1 MKLNLKAKFVFSIIP
16 MVAITIGILSWVAYS
31 SGSGSLE
38 KELTAAMINTREKAV
53 SSLDYWYTSVIRDGE
68 ILPTFPEI
76 DEALTTDNYD
86 EVQITLSK
94 YLKDSPTYENV
105 FLMTPDGTIK
115 AGGKQGTAVGSNI
128 SSTSGGR
135 VNIEKAAQNQK
146 YMGKAYEDENGKAIY
161 LQTFPIM
168 QSGKLIGIL
177 GMTPKISDFTNKF
190 LENCRIGD
198 EGYLFMADTEGLLI
212 SHPNK
217 DLLLKANLKE
227 FDWGRNIMATPT
239 GSIDYT
245 YDGIKKRMSWQT
257 DPKTGWYVVSTVTH
271 NDIFKEST
279 HMAWTL
285 LWLGLGSVAVLS
297 LIILLL
303 TGKIIISPISTL
315 LELFRKIAKG
325 DLSAHA
331 EVKGQD
337 EIAELSSATN
347 EMVSRISDVVREVQ
361 QASSFVESGSN
372 ELSSTSQIMSQG
384 AAEQASS
391 MEEISASMEEMVAG
405 IAHNAENAQETDS
418 MSRKAALEAEKS
430 GTAVIQTV
438 EAMHKIAARISVV
451 EEIARQTNLLAL
463 NAAIEAARAG
473 EHGKG
478 FAVVA
483 AEVRKLAERSG
494 VAAAEISELSTTS
507 VEIAETA
514 GEMLKAIVPDIQ
526 KTAELV
532 QEITASSAEQNS
544 GAEQINSALQQFD
557 IAVQNS
563 ASTSEEV
570 SASSTELQI
579 QAENLTNAIS
589 FFHLSGDERV
599 AYTRP
604 KKITSEKNHINQSTP
619 VKNVIKPVKSTS
631 SGLSLDM
638 ETELDS
644 DSDFQRF

>member
-1 MKLNLKAKFVFSIIP
+1 MRFNLKVKFIFSIIP
-16 MVAITIGILSWVAYS
+16 LVALTIGILSWVAYS

-53 SSLDYWYTSVIRDGE
+53 SSLDFWSNNIIRDGK
-68 ILPTFPEI
+68 ILPAFPEI
-76 DEALTTDNYD
+76 EESLTTDNYD
-86 EVQITLSK
+86 DVNITLNK
-94 YLKDSPTYENV
+94 YLKDSNRYENV
-105 FLMTPDGTIK
+105 FLMTPDGTVK
-115 AGGKQGTAVGSNI
+115 SNGKQGTTIGFNI
-128 SSTSGGR
+128 SEISNGR
-135 VNIEKAAQNQK
+135 VNLEKAKQNQS
-146 YMGKAYEDENGKAIY
+146 YMGKAYVDESGNAVY
-161 LQTFPIM
+161 LQTFPVM
-168 QSGKLIGIL
+168 QSGKLIGII
-177 GMTPKISDFTNKF
+177 GMTPKISDFTDKF
-190 LENCRIGD
+190 LKNCRIGD
-198 EGYLFMADTEGLLI
+198 NGYLFMADSEGLII
-212 SHPNK
+212 SHPDN
-217 DLLLKANLKE
+217 DMVIKANLKD
-227 FDWGRNIMATPT
+227 FDWGRKIMASPS

-257 DPKTGWYVVSTVTH
+257 DSNTGWYIVSTVTH

-279 HMAWTL
+279 NMAWTL
-285 LWLGLGSVAVLS
+285 LWLGLGSVVVLS
-297 LIILLL
+297 LIIILI
-303 TGKIIISPISTL
+303 TGKIVISPISTL
-315 LELFRKIAKG
+315 LALFRKISRG
-325 DLSAHA
+325 DLSVYADVNGH
-331 EVKGQD
+331 D
-337 EIAELSSATN
+337 EIAELSAATN
-347 EMVSRISDVVREVQ
+347 EMVKRISDVVREVQ

-405 IAHNAENAQETDS
+405 IAHNAENAQETDG

-430 GTAVIQTV
+430 GKAVIQTV

-514 GEMLKAIVPDIQ
+514 GNMLKAIVPDIQ

-532 QEITASSAEQNS
+532 QEITASSSEQNS

-570 SASSTELQI
+570 SASSEELQI

-589 FFHLSGDERV
+589 FFQLSGDYQRS
-599 AYTRP
+599 AQTKPRAIAP
-604 KKITSEKNHINQSTP
+604 KKTLKPTP
-619 VKNVIKPVKSTS
+619 VKRIKPTDSVP
-631 SGLSLDM
+631 SGISLDM
-638 ETELDS
+638 DSGLDS

>member
-38 KELTAAMINTREKAV
+38 KELTAAMINTREKAASYLDFWH
-53 SSLDYWYTSVIRDGE
+53 SSIIRDGE

-86 EVQITLSK
+86 EVKITLSE
-94 YLKDSPTYENV
+94 YLKKSNTYDNI
-105 FLMTPDGTIK
+105 FLMTPDGTIQ
-115 AGGKQGTAVGSNI
+115 AEGKQETAKDSNI
-128 SSTSGGR
+128 SSTPSGR
-135 VNIEKAAQNQK
+135 INLEKAKQNQK
-146 YMGKAYEDENGKAIY
+146 YMGMAYESKNGNAVY

-168 QSGKLIGIL
+168 RSGKLIGIL
-177 GMTPKISDFTNKF
+177 GITPKISDYTEKF
-190 LENCRIGD
+190 LKNSRIGD
-198 EGYLFMADTEGLLI
+198 EGYLFMADSEGFII
-212 SHPNK
+212 SHPQK
-217 DLLLKANLKE
+217 SLIFKSKLQDYT
-227 FDWGRNIMATPT
+227 WGKKILASPS
-239 GSIDYT
+239 GSIDYS
-245 YDGIKKRMSWQT
+245 YDGIDKRMSWQK
-257 DPKTGWYVVSTVTH
+257 DAKTGWYIISTVTH

-279 HMAWTL
+279 RMAWTL
-285 LWLGLGSVAVLS
+285 LWLGIGSIVILS
-297 LIILLL
+297 LIIILL
-303 TGKIIISPISTL
+303 TGKIIIYPISNL
-315 LELFRKIAKG
+315 LEIFKKIAKG
-325 DLSAHA
+325 NLSVHA
-331 EVKGQD
+331 EVKGHD

-347 EMVSRISDVVREVQ
+347 EMVSRISGVVREVQ

-405 IAHNAENAQETDS
+405 IAHNAENANETDT

-430 GTAVIQTV
+430 GTAVVQTV

-514 GEMLKAIVPDIQ
+514 GGMLNEIVPNIQ

-570 SASSTELQI
+570 SASSAELQI

-589 FFHLSGDERV
+589 FFHLSENEKV

-604 KKITSEKNHINQSTP
+604 KKITSGKNHSNQSTP
-619 VKNVIKPVKSTS
+619 VKNIIKPVKSTT